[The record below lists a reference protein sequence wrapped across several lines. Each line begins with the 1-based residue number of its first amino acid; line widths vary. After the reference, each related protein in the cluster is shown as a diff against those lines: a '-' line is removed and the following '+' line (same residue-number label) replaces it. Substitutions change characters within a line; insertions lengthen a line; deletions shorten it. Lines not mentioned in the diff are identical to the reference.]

1 MWAQGEHTDST
12 QKTMPGSK
20 IRTWLKCP
28 YFGILF
34 LLFFTWGDVFFI
46 KTFHWVLQIVK
57 LNNGCCCFIFYF
69 LMKITFCL
77 HLIVVQWRFTGV
89 ERGWKDIQ
97 QRAIGHIQTR
107 ASLLQPCGC
116 LLTDWAKLAHW
127 LLFVMMSCE
136 ESAVLERF
144 EMFIIW
150 PFLMMNM
157 SSWDFS

>member
-1 MWAQGEHTDST
+1 MST
-12 QKTMPGSK
+12 G
-20 IRTWLKCP
+20 RTHRFDTK
-28 YFGILF
+28 
-34 LLFFTWGDVFFI
+34 D
-46 KTFHWVLQIVK
+46 HAWVQNQDLTEMSIFWD
-57 LNNGCCCFIFYF
+57 FIFYCSLHEETCSLLKHFTECYKLSNWTMAAAALF
-69 LMKITFCL
+69 LFFMKITFCL

-116 LLTDWAKLAHW
+116 LLADWAKLAHW
-127 LLFVMMSCE
+127 LLFVMMSSE